1 MRVIAVLI
9 SVGLAVSGCKQQ
21 VIKQKSYLNVDSL
34 ISSQIDY
41 LRHSKASL
49 TKEASIGGKTSVSTT
64 LLDSTSWSHEL
75 DVFRQLDLINR
86 PTYRDAYSVTDR
98 VKDSK
103 SNLLIKSYEAQAGSP
118 VPYLRLYY
126 METPLRLKRLEAF
139 YQETNSLYGS
149 QRKLA
154 MYFEGDQGKPHLKSY
169 SIEGDQKLM
178 LSDSVHYTIRAEI
191 IL

>member
-9 SVGLAVSGCKQQ
+9 SVVLVVSGCKQQ
-21 VIKQKSYLNVDSL
+21 VIKEKRYLNVDSL

-41 LRHSKASL
+41 LSNAKASL
-49 TKEASIGGKTSVSTT
+49 TKEAAIGDKTSVSTT

-86 PTYRDAYSVTDR
+86 PTFRDAYVVTDR
-98 VKDSK
+98 VKDAK
-103 SNLLIKSYEAQAGSP
+103 SNLLIRSYEAPAGSP

-139 YQETNSLYGS
+139 YQETNSLYRS

-154 MYFEGDQGKPHLKSY
+154 MYFEGDPGKPYLKSY

-178 LSDSVHYTIRAEI
+178 LSDSVHYTIQAKI
-191 IL
+191 TL